1 MTNLNLEY
9 QVRVEQYRDL
19 YREAQQE
26 QLWVSSGLAAS
37 RAQSIGRITRSI
49 RQAAESIACRLPL
62 VQTASYC
69 RAPTGV

>member
-1 MTNLNLEY
+1 MSNLNLEY

-26 QLWVSSGLAAS
+26 QLWVRAGLASSPWQGLSQFS
-37 RAQSIGRITRSI
+37 RRVR
-49 RQAAESIACRLPL
+49 RAAEAVSCRLPV

-69 RAPTGV
+69 RAPTGA